1 LTGAGKN
8 QCMATKAER
17 TRQFIIEQAAPLFN
31 ERGVAGVSIDDVL
44 KVTRVA
50 KGCLYGH
57 F

>member
-1 LTGAGKN
+1 
-8 QCMATKAER
+8 MATKAER